1 MTVIGVLL
9 FIKFLS
15 RERKNVPPNPPGIPL
30 LGNINTLRPETML
43 STIRK
48 LHKQYGDLFSI
59 KFFHQHLIF
68 VGGYKTTNEL
78 LVRKGDV
85 LGEKPYFFVKQ
96 VFRNAGVFSSSG
108 PLWKEHRTFGL
119 TSLRSL
125 GFGKRNLQTRI
136 FEEIEYFLAEVE
148 SHHGEPFDI
157 QDLVSKSI
165 SNVISA
171 LVFGKRFELSDPTS
185 AEMCSLLNAFVR
197 STAFQ
202 SPVNFFPFLRHLP
215 GDLFGSKKLMKDF
228 DRIFEIMY
236 KILGEHRSTFDENNI
251 RDFIDCYLKEQKNKN
266 EAYKEHTFSD
276 EQLISTLVEFFSAG
290 METTSTATQW
300 GILYL
305 MHNQEIQTRMR
316 KEIENAV
323 ASGRFPTLEDKPKLP
338 YCEAVCYEVL
348 RMGNVAPTTAP
359 HALKN
364 DVTLNGFVIPK
375 EATLFIDLDSI
386 NMDPEAFPDPFS
398 FKPERFLSE
407 DGKLTGT
414 EKIGSFSL
422 GRRVCMGES
431 VAKMELFLFMTSLI
445 QRFEIHNEAGK
456 PLPSLEGILGL
467 TYAPQNFAASYKK
480 IN

>member
-1 MTVIGVLL
+1 M
-9 FIKFLS
+9 
-15 RERKNVPPNPPGIPL
+15 
-30 LGNINTLRPETML
+30 
-43 STIRK
+43 
-48 LHKQYGDLFSI
+48 
-59 KFFHQHLIF
+59 
-68 VGGYKTTNEL
+68 
-78 LVRKGDV
+78 
-85 LGEKPYFFVKQ
+85 
-96 VFRNAGVFSSSG
+96 FSSSG

-148 SHHGEPFDI
+148 SHHGEPFYI

-185 AEMCSLLNAFVR
+185 AEMCNLLNAFVR

-215 GDLFGSKKLMKDF
+215 GDLFGSKKLLKDF

-266 EAYKEHTFSD
+266 EAYKEHTFSGKKVQEIIHLASSLIFLHLILYKSIVKRSQMFLLLLD

-305 MHNQEIQTRMR
+305 IHNQEIQTRMR

-348 RMGNVAPTTAP
+348 RLGNVVPTTAP

-364 DVTLNGFVIPK
+364 DVTLNGFAIPK

-386 NMDPEAFPDPFS
+386 NMDPEAFPDPFL

-422 GRRVCMGES
+422 G
-431 VAKMELFLFMTSLI
+431 TI
-445 QRFEIHNEAGK
+445 
-456 PLPSLEGILGL
+456 
-467 TYAPQNFAASYKK
+467 
-480 IN
+480 